1 MNSYSNSIVT
11 LSASEKASYIKNCEK
26 LNELK
31 SYVYIPDMRRNGYE
45 YSEND
50 SNNFCLP
57 LGINENDKKYLPNS
71 EFVLINDMSTNALS
85 ASIKNIPIIG
95 LFIGSIIKIEHSANM
110 MIGSTFENNFP
121 IEKLKRP
128 KIFINNEG
136 FLEIKRGN
144 RLLGYKNERIISYMT
159 TETAL
164 RFLVLHEIGHHCKC
178 HITKDC
184 EGFTLLKAN
193 DKINSDFEKEADNFA
208 AQKLAQEFHLLLDQL
223 IKLKNDLSDFSKEE
237 IERLALN
244 IIITAMTLPFSILY
258 QPHDEKIEGNIV
270 EREVFAIMT
279 LIAKLYKNDICRKA
293 VIYDLRNKTDK
304 EEKEIVEIIPNF
316 EKIKAS
322 QTIDFSDFCQY
333 IALMFSESKHLYY
346 EVNQI
351 TNFDDYLENYFKVLA
366 SFKKAIIEMQESKL

>member
-164 RFLVLHEIGHHCKC
+164 RFLVLHEIGHHSKC

-193 DKINSDFEKEADNFA
+193 DKTNSDFEKEADNFA
-208 AQKLAQEFHLLLDQL
+208 AQKLAQEFPLLLDQL
-223 IKLKNDLSDFSKEE
+223 IKLKNDLSEFSKEE

-293 VIYDLRNKTDK
+293 VIYDLCNKTDNK
-304 EEKEIVEIIPNF
+304 EKEIVEIIPNF
-316 EKIKAS
+316 EKIKTS

-333 IALMFSESKHLYY
+333 IALMFSESKRLYY

-351 TNFDDYLENYFKVLA
+351 ANFNDYLENYFKVLA
-366 SFKKAIIEMQESKL
+366 SFKKAIIEMQE